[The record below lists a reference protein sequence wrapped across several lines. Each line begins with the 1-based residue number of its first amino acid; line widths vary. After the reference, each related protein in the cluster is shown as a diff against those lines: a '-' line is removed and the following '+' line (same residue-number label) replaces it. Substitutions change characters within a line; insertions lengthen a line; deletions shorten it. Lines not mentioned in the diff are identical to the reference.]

1 MPSIKIVR
9 TIAQILKLLGDPSR
23 LRIVYAL
30 ADERE
35 VNVTTLARKLRLS
48 QPTVSRH
55 LSILRMSGLAEN
67 RRSGK
72 EIFYALVPNR
82 KRAIKALL
90 TRLETL

>member
-9 TIAQILKLLGDPSR
+9 NVAQILKLLGDPSR

-30 ADERE
+30 AAERE
-35 VNVTTLARKLRLS
+35 VNVTALARKLRLS

-67 RRSGK
+67 RRAGK
-72 EIFYALVPNR
+72 EIFYAIVPKR
-82 KRAIKALL
+82 KRGLKALL
-90 TRLETL
+90 AKLETL

>member
-9 TIAQILKLLGDPSR
+9 NVAQILKLLGDPSR

-30 ADERE
+30 TAERE
-35 VNVTTLARKLRLS
+35 VNVTALARKLRLS

-67 RRSGK
+67 RRAGK
-72 EIFYALVPNR
+72 EIYYAIVPKR
-82 KRAIKALL
+82 KRSLKAILAK
-90 TRLETL
+90 LETL

>member
-9 TIAQILKLLGDPSR
+9 TIAQTLKLLGDPSR

-35 VNVTTLARKLRLS
+35 VNVTALARKLRLS

-82 KRAIKALL
+82 KRGIKALL
-90 TRLETL
+90 AKLETL

>member
-82 KRAIKALL
+82 KRSIKALL
-90 TRLETL
+90 ARLETL